1 MPSIH
6 NDNIF
11 QMMRF
16 SRRFDKYSALLMINN
31 FGMTAIKKKTNL
43 IFWANA
49 RKYLFI
55 INAMSVGLQI
65 FLCVR
70 LENTQQQQQ
79 KNEVKM
85 RAITYTW
92 HVT

>member
-43 IFWANA
+43 IF
-49 RKYLFI
+49 
-55 INAMSVGLQI
+55 
-65 FLCVR
+65 
-70 LENTQQQQQ
+70 
-79 KNEVKM
+79 
-85 RAITYTW
+85 
-92 HVT
+92 